1 MELLKQLKLSLTDIG
16 VQSIALPVKI
26 KTAGQIM
33 FDCKRIERL
42 DVGVKSEEVLLRL
55 GLADNWTR
63 LLDTRRGGE
72 APAIVITM
80 TPDQSRARGLRGVV
94 ISGAP

>member
-1 MELLKQLKLSLTDIG
+1 MELLKQLKLSLTDI
-16 VQSIALPVKI
+16 QSIALPVKI

-72 APAIVITM
+72 APAVVITV
-80 TPDQSRARGLRGVV
+80 TPDQSRARGLWGVV